1 MNERLVALFLF
12 LLLVV
17 LVAFFLFLLLITLI
31 IFSKPVV
38 AVWI

>member
-17 LVAFFLFLLLITLI
+17 LVV
-31 IFSKPVV
+31 FSKPVV
-38 AVWI
+38 AANEY